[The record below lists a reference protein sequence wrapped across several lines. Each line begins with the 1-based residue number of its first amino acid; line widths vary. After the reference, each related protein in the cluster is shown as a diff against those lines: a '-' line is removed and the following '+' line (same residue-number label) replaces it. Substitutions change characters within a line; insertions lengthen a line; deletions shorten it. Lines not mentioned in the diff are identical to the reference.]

1 MKKYKI
7 LIILIIINLLNYNAV
22 YAEECA
28 FADIE
33 IGGDTSKAKAIEI
46 YGEPIE
52 VINSEENE
60 DSSYDSYIEIDFT
73 AICPGSG
80 IEDGEVQI
88 IMSGDYIAGFI
99 ISAFTSIEDP
109 NVKEKLIYYYIKE
122 NYENLTT
129 KIESLD
135 WIGRA
140 YWKTNENEF
149 YYNKKLI
156 RKKKIGEELIITNE
170 EMGRAF

>member
-1 MKKYKI
+1 MKKYKL
-7 LIILIIINLLNYNAV
+7 LIILIIINLLSYNAV

-28 FADIE
+28 FADIG
-33 IGGDTSKAKAIEI
+33 IGSDTSKAIEI

-52 VINSEENE
+52 IINSEEDE
-60 DSSYDSYIEIDFT
+60 DTSYDSYLEMDFT
-73 AICPGSG
+73 TICPGSG

-88 IMSGDYIAGFI
+88 IISGDYIAGFI
-99 ISAFTSIEDP
+99 INAFTSIEDP
-109 NVKEKLIYYYIKE
+109 NIKEKLIYYYIKE
-122 NYENLTT
+122 SYGNLTT

-140 YWKTNENEF
+140 HWETNENEF
-149 YYNKKLI
+149 YYSKKLI

>member
-1 MKKYKI
+1 MKKYKL
-7 LIILIIINLLNYNAV
+7 LIILIIINLLSFNAV

-33 IGGDTSKAKAIEI
+33 IGGDASKAIEI

-52 VINSEENE
+52 IVNSEEDE
-60 DSSYDSYIEIDFT
+60 DTTYDSYIEMDFT
-73 AICPGSG
+73 TICPGSG
-80 IEDGEVQI
+80 IEAGEVQI
-88 IMSGDYIAGFI
+88 IISGDYIAGFI

-109 NVKEKLIYYYIKE
+109 DIKEKLIYYYVKE
-122 NYENLTT
+122 NYENFTK

-135 WIGRA
+135 WIGRTHWA
-140 YWKTNENEF
+140 TNENEF

-156 RKKKIGEELIITNE
+156 RKKKIDEELILTNE
-170 EMGRAF
+170 EMKRAF